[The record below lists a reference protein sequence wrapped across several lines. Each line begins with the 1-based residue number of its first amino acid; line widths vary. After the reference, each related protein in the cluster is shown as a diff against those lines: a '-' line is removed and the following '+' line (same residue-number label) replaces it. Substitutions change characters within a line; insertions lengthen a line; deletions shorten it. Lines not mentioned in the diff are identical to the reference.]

1 MGHTRIGPNS
11 APINRY
17 GPSRRSA
24 GVFGYLPK
32 TRRPPSRFCP
42 RVALCLDYIPGT
54 CAKEGPPQ
62 PLCPRRSG
70 FVPRGSRLPRLR
82 SFPPRLKG
90 GLRWEEPTA
99 GPPLGRALRRAA
111 MAPAPPGPPRWT
123 PSCGRRSCHC
133 ALRKGHRRSIRCRST
148 RTACVV
154 GAGQSGPAR
163 KAKAPVLRG
172 FLGRARQDS
181 NLRPSDS

>member
-1 MGHTRIGPNS
+1 
-11 APINRY
+11 
-17 GPSRRSA
+17 
-24 GVFGYLPK
+24 LP
-32 TRRPPSRFCP
+32 TGR
-42 RVALCLDYIPGT
+42 A
-54 CAKEGPPQ
+54 
-62 PLCPRRSG
+62 
-70 FVPRGSRLPRLR
+70 LPRLYPRHVRKGRPAATSMPAKIRLR
-82 SFPPRLKG
+82 STRFSPSSPPFLSAAPEE

-163 KAKAPVLRG
+163 KAKPCFCEAFWG
-172 FLGRARQDS
+172 ALGRTRTCDLLIRSQDTYVYS
-181 NLRPSDS
+181 CL